1 MSFQAPKGVSE
12 YVPPRSAL
20 MLRVRE
26 AFARSALRAG
36 YGYVEPAVF
45 EDTQLFV
52 RGVGASSDV
61 VTKEMYTFDDRG
73 GRSITLRPE
82 FTAGLLRCVLEHGLQ
97 RGQLPVKVWAAGPVF
112 RYENTQAGRYRQFYQ
127 FDLEAL
133 GTEDPAVDAETI
145 AIAWDAYRDLGLS
158 RHRLLLNSLGD
169 PACRAV
175 YRKALQEF
183 LRGLDLD
190 AETRERIELN
200 PLRVLDDRRPE
211 VKEQTRGAPT
221 MAGYLCAD
229 CKEHYDRVRGFLA
242 GLGVE
247 WTEAPRLVRGL
258 DYYTRTIYEFEHPL
272 LGAQSGIGGGGRYDG
287 LSEEIGGPRLP
298 GIGFASGL
306 DRIVLAM
313 EAEEVGADNSKSLVF
328 GVPIG
333 EVARRAMLTLV
344 TELRRAGITAD
355 MAFGE
360 RGMKGAMK
368 AADRSG
374 ASYALLIGE
383 REQARHAV
391 LIKNLEDGDQAEV
404 PAAEAVAWITGRV
417 ALPDGKKGR

>member
-20 MLRVRE
+20 MLQVRE
-26 AFARSALRAG
+26 AFAASALRAG

-52 RGVGASSDV
+52 RGVGESSDV
-61 VTKEMYTFDDRG
+61 VSKEMYTFEDRG

-82 FTAGLLRCVLEHGLQ
+82 FTAGLLRCALEHGLHK
-97 RGQLPVKVWAAGPVF
+97 GALPAKIWAYGAAF
-112 RYENTQAGRYRQFYQ
+112 RYERPQAGRFRQFYQ

-145 AIAWDAYRDLGLS
+145 AVAWDAYRGLGL
-158 RHRLLLNSLGD
+158 RQYRLLLNSLGD
-169 PACRAV
+169 PGCRAV

-190 AETRERIELN
+190 EESRQRIELN
-200 PLRVLDDRRPE
+200 PLRVLDDKRPQ
-211 VKEQTRGAPT
+211 VVAYTQNAPT
-221 MAGYLCAD
+221 MAVYLCAD
-229 CKEHYDRVRGFLA
+229 CKDHYDKVRGFLA
-242 GLGVE
+242 GLGIE

-313 EAEEVGADNSKSLVF
+313 EAEGLTEAETSGTQVF

-333 EVARRAMLTLV
+333 DAARRIMLTLV
-344 TELRRAGITAD
+344 TSLRRAGVTAD

-360 RGMKGAMK
+360 RGMKGSLK

-374 ASYALLIGE
+374 ASYAVLIGE
-383 REQARHAV
+383 REQAGNAV
-391 LIKNLEDGDQAEV
+391 LIKDLRNGEQVEV
-404 PAAEAVAWITGRV
+404 AAAAAVAWLTERV
-417 ALPDGKKGR
+417 LGEQK